1 MARSSTRSAGSE
13 VRVRLRLRL
22 RVRLRVLTLTLTLTL
37 TLPLTLTLQGEVL
50 PAFGVSGGASLE
62 ANFGGSDYVNG
73 IPAGFQ
79 GIIKATSIM

>member
-1 MARSSTRSAGSE
+1 M
-13 VRVRLRLRL
+13 
-22 RVRLRVLTLTLTLTL
+22 
-37 TLPLTLTLQGEVL
+37 L

-73 IPAGFQ
+73 IPSGFQ

>member
-1 MARSSTRSAGSE
+1 MLTLTLALAR
-13 VRVRLRLRL
+13 
-22 RVRLRVLTLTLTLTL
+22 TLTLTLTL
-37 TLPLTLTLQGEVL
+37 RGEVL

-73 IPAGFQ
+73 IPSGFQ

>member
-1 MARSSTRSAGSE
+1 MG
-13 VRVRLRLRL
+13 VRYVQRT
-22 RVRLRVLTLTLTLTL
+22 VA
-37 TLPLTLTLQGEVL
+37 PQVL
-50 PAFGVSGGASLE
+50 PAFGVSDGASLE